1 MDTFLKDLRFALR
14 IFAKNPGF
22 STTAVLAL
30 ALGIGANTAIFS
42 VVNAVLIRPLPFKEP
57 DKLVVLW
64 GNVKR
69 QVVERRGASVAD
81 YIDWRA
87 QSKSFE
93 DMAAYWDAT
102 LTYYPEDEPVR
113 LNGEIVTS
121 GYLPMLGIAPQAGR
135 IFNEQDDRPGAPPT
149 VLLGHSLWTTRF
161 GGRDMVG
168 KTLRIDGRSATVI
181 GILPPGFRGA
191 GDNAEIWM
199 TAGSGMRPEDLNDR
213 GGRWFPALA
222 RLKPG
227 VSISQA
233 QAEITGIAAGLERA
247 YPATNEKRG
256 VEVAQLSR
264 EVQGDLRLALLVILA
279 AVGLV
284 LLIACANVANL
295 LLAQAEQRNKEVSLR
310 MALGA
315 SRGRVT
321 RQLVTEGV
329 LLSILGGALG
339 VAFSWW
345 GVEALLAASPVQF
358 PSFAKVRVDWM
369 VVLFTAGVSILT
381 GIVLGAAP
389 AFHAA
394 AGNLYDTLK
403 EASGRSSAGTGRQR
417 FRNALVVAEVALAVL
432 LLIGSGLMIRSFQQI
447 MALDPGF
454 NPERMLTL
462 RVGLP
467 RLPAPPP
474 AAPNAPAGAATVT
487 PSAEASVTGR
497 MLLEK
502 LSSLPSV
509 HSVAM
514 GTDLPLT
521 GGGNATFY
529 TAEGQP
535 PVTAQNVPR
544 AYVHRVMPGFF
555 SALGIPMKNGRDY
568 QAGEAG
574 DIVIVSENVAKRF
587 WPGQDPIGKRIKAG
601 GVGSRAPWLT
611 IVGVVGETKYRALP
625 RNPTADPDLFFP
637 FDQRTRQL
645 GIAIRTAGDPAGLT
659 EAVRRELQ
667 QMDRSMVIFNIA
679 PMSERV
685 SQQVAQSRFTSW
697 LTGVFSGTAL
707 LLAMIGIYGVMS
719 YTVTRRTQEIGVR
732 MALGATA
739 SEVLSMV
746 VRQGMTLILAG
757 LVIGLGLA
765 IGLTRLLS
773 TLLFGVTATDPATYA
788 AVAVVLVV
796 VALAATFL
804 PARRATKIDPITAL
818 RYE

>member
-22 STTAVLAL
+22 SATAVLAL

-93 DMAAYWDAT
+93 DMAAYWDST

-113 LNGEIVTS
+113 LNGEIVTA

-135 IFNEQDDRPGAPPT
+135 VFNEQDDRPGAPPT

-161 GGRDMVG
+161 GGRDMIG

-199 TAGSGMRPEDLNDR
+199 TAGSGMRTEDLSDR

-233 QAEITGIAAGLERA
+233 QAEMNAISATLEKA
-247 YPATNEKRG
+247 YPATNEKRA
-256 VEVAQLSR
+256 VEVAWLTR

-345 GVEALLAASPVQF
+345 GVEALPGGESSAVPELRQSSRGLDGGAVHCRGFDSHGHRAGRGSCISRRRGEFVRHSQRGVGPQQCGHGPATIPQRAGGGRSRTGGTAADRLGFDDSEFPANHGARSGLQSGANVDPTRRAAAAARTAASGCECCGCGF
-358 PSFAKVRVDWM
+358 DCGTSCDD
-369 VVLFTAGVSILT
+369 GCGSI
-381 GIVLGAAP
+381 GHGAHVAR
-389 AFHAA
+389 
-394 AGNLYDTLK
+394 
-403 EASGRSSAGTGRQR
+403 EA
-417 FRNALVVAEVALAVL
+417 ELA
-432 LLIGSGLMIRSFQQI
+432 
-447 MALDPGF
+447 
-454 NPERMLTL
+454 
-462 RVGLP
+462 
-467 RLPAPPP
+467 
-474 AAPNAPAGAATVT
+474 
-487 PSAEASVTGR
+487 
-497 MLLEK
+497 
-502 LSSLPSV
+502 
-509 HSVAM
+509 
-514 GTDLPLT
+514 
-521 GGGNATFY
+521 
-529 TAEGQP
+529 
-535 PVTAQNVPR
+535 
-544 AYVHRVMPGFF
+544 
-555 SALGIPMKNGRDY
+555 
-568 QAGEAG
+568 
-574 DIVIVSENVAKRF
+574 
-587 WPGQDPIGKRIKAG
+587 
-601 GVGSRAPWLT
+601 
-611 IVGVVGETKYRALP
+611 
-625 RNPTADPDLFFP
+625 
-637 FDQRTRQL
+637 
-645 GIAIRTAGDPAGLT
+645 
-659 EAVRRELQ
+659 
-667 QMDRSMVIFNIA
+667 
-679 PMSERV
+679 
-685 SQQVAQSRFTSW
+685 
-697 LTGVFSGTAL
+697 
-707 LLAMIGIYGVMS
+707 
-719 YTVTRRTQEIGVR
+719 
-732 MALGATA
+732 ALGAIGCDGNRSAAGRRRQCDVLYGRRTTA
-739 SEVLSMV
+739 GHRAECSARVCASRHAGVLQRAGNPDEERTRLSGGRSWRYRDCERER
-746 VRQGMTLILAG
+746 RQAILAG
-757 LVIGLGLA
+757 
-765 IGLTRLLS
+765 
-773 TLLFGVTATDPATYA
+773 
-788 AVAVVLVV
+788 
-796 VALAATFL
+796 
-804 PARRATKIDPITAL
+804 ARSDRKTNQGREEWDRA
-818 RYE
+818 RHG